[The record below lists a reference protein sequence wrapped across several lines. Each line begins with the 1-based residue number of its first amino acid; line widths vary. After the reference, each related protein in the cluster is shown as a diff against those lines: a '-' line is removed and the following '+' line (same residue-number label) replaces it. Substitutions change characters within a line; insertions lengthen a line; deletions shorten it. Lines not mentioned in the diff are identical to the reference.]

1 VYKVMKFKN
10 ETAGIYVPDNV
21 PLEKALERT
30 THMSIA
36 AHPDDIEIMAYDGIV
51 KCFNQKDKWFFGVVV
66 TDGAGSARTGVYEN
80 YTDKEMIN
88 IRRTEQEKAAMMG
101 DYSGVTM
108 LDYPSKA
115 AKDAKNKDIIEELKG
130 LILAS
135 KPEVIYTH
143 NLADK
148 HDTHIGVVTKTIK
161 AIREIDPSL
170 RPKKLYGCEVWRNLD
185 WLLEEDKV
193 LFDTSAHP
201 NLASALVE
209 IFDSQIVGGKRYDL
223 GAIGRRRANATYT
236 ESHSIDEAEQMIY
249 GMDLTPLI
257 ENDDLDI
264 SEFILSFIDKLKA
277 DVQTRVNKML

>member
-1 VYKVMKFKN
+1 MMKFKN
-10 ETAGIYVPDNV
+10 KTAGIFIPDNKS
-21 PLEKALERT
+21 ESEAFERT

-66 TDGAGSARTGVYEN
+66 TDGAGSARTGVYKDYSNE
-80 YTDKEMIN
+80 EMIK
-88 IRRTEQEKAAMMG
+88 IRRKEQEKAAILG
-101 DYSGVTM
+101 DYSAVAM
-108 LDYPSKA
+108 LDYPSKET
-115 AKDAKNKDIIEELKG
+115 KDKDNETIVKEIKN
-130 LILAS
+130 LILEAN
-135 KPEVIYTH
+135 PEVIYTH

-148 HDTHIGVVTKTIK
+148 HDTHIGVVVKTIK
-161 AIREIDPSL
+161 AIRMIEPNK

-185 WLLEEDKV
+185 WLMENDKI

-223 GAIGRRRANATYT
+223 GAIGRRKANATYT

-264 SEFILSFIDKLKA
+264 LEFATDFVKRLQN
-277 DVQTRVNKML
+277 DVFNRVQKMI

>member
-1 VYKVMKFKN
+1 MKFKN

>member
-1 VYKVMKFKN
+1 MMKFKN

-80 YTDKEMIN
+80 YTDKEMIK

-101 DYSGVTM
+101 DYSGVAM

-115 AKDAKNKDIIEELKG
+115 AKDAKNKDVIEELKG
-130 LILAS
+130 LILAA

>member
-1 VYKVMKFKN
+1 MKFKN

-80 YTDKEMIN
+80 YTDKEMIK

-101 DYSGVTM
+101 DYSGVAM

-130 LILAS
+130 LILAA

>member
-1 VYKVMKFKN
+1 MKFKN
-10 ETAGIYVPDNV
+10 KTAGIFIPDNKS
-21 PLEKALERT
+21 ESEAFERT

-66 TDGAGSARTGVYEN
+66 TDGAGSARTGVYKDYSNE
-80 YTDKEMIN
+80 EMIK
-88 IRRTEQEKAAMMG
+88 IRRKEQEKAAILG
-101 DYSGVTM
+101 DYSAVAM
-108 LDYPSKA
+108 LDYPSKET
-115 AKDAKNKDIIEELKG
+115 KDKDNETIVKEIKN
-130 LILAS
+130 LILEAN
-135 KPEVIYTH
+135 PEVIYTH

-148 HDTHIGVVTKTIK
+148 HDTHIGVVVKTIK
-161 AIREIDPSL
+161 AIRMIEPNK

-185 WLLEEDKV
+185 WLMEEDKI

-223 GAIGRRRANATYT
+223 GAIGRRKANATYT

-264 SEFILSFIDKLKA
+264 LEFATDFVKRLQN
-277 DVQTRVNKML
+277 DVFNRVQKMI

>member
-1 VYKVMKFKN
+1 MKFKN

-80 YTDKEMIN
+80 YTDKEMIK

-101 DYSGVTM
+101 DYSGVAM

-115 AKDAKNKDIIEELKG
+115 AKDSLNKDIIEELKS
-130 LILAS
+130 LILAA

>member
-1 VYKVMKFKN
+1 MKFKN

-80 YTDKEMIN
+80 YTDKEMIK

-101 DYSGVTM
+101 DYSGVAM

-115 AKDAKNKDIIEELKG
+115 AKDAKNKDVIEELKS
-130 LILAS
+130 LILAA

-277 DVQTRVNKML
+277 DVQMRVNKML

>member
-1 VYKVMKFKN
+1 MKFKN
-10 ETAGIYVPDNV
+10 KTAGIFIPDNKS
-21 PLEKALERT
+21 ESEAFERT

-66 TDGAGSARTGVYEN
+66 TDGAGSARTGVYKDYSNE
-80 YTDKEMIN
+80 EMIK
-88 IRRTEQEKAAMMG
+88 IRRKEQEKAAILG
-101 DYSGVTM
+101 DYSAVAM
-108 LDYPSKA
+108 LDYPSKET
-115 AKDAKNKDIIEELKG
+115 KDKDNETIVKEIKN
-130 LILAS
+130 LILEAN
-135 KPEVIYTH
+135 PEVIYTH

-148 HDTHIGVVTKTIK
+148 HDTHIGVVVKTIK
-161 AIREIDPSL
+161 AIRMIEPNK

-185 WLLEEDKV
+185 WLMENDKI

-223 GAIGRRRANATYT
+223 GAIGRRKANATYT

-264 SEFILSFIDKLKA
+264 LEFATDFVKRLQN
-277 DVQTRVNKML
+277 DVFNRVQKMI

>member
-1 VYKVMKFKN
+1 MKFNKK
-10 ETAGIYVPDNV
+10 TAGIFIPDNKT
-21 PLEKALERT
+21 EDEAFKRT

-66 TDGAGSARTGVYEN
+66 TDGAGSARTGVYKD
-80 YTDKEMIN
+80 YTDEEMVI
-88 IRRTEQEKAAMMG
+88 IRRKEQQKAAILG
-101 DYSGVTM
+101 EYSAVAM
-108 LDYPSKA
+108 LDYSSKET
-115 AKDAKNKDIIEELKG
+115 KDKNNQLIVNEIKN
-130 LILAS
+130 LILEAS
-135 KPEVIYTH
+135 PEVIYTH

-148 HDTHIGVVTKTIK
+148 HDTHVSVVVKTIK
-161 AIREIDPSL
+161 AIRQIEPNK

-185 WLLEEDKV
+185 WLMPDDKV

-223 GAIGRRRANATYT
+223 GAIGRRKANASYT

-249 GMDLTPLI
+249 GIDLTPLI
-257 ENDDLDI
+257 ENDDLDVVEYATAFVERLKDDVYSRI
-264 SEFILSFIDKLKA
+264 NKL
-277 DVQTRVNKML
+277 N

>member
-1 VYKVMKFKN
+1 MEFKN
-10 ETAGIYVPDNV
+10 KTAGIFIPDNKS
-21 PLEKALERT
+21 ESEAFERT

-66 TDGAGSARTGVYEN
+66 TDGAGSARTGVYKD
-80 YTDKEMIN
+80 YTNEEMIK
-88 IRRTEQEKAAMMG
+88 IRRKEQEKAAILG
-101 DYSGVTM
+101 DYSAVAM

-115 AKDAKNKDIIEELKG
+115 AKDKDNEIIIEEIEN
-130 LILAS
+130 LILEAN
-135 KPEVIYTH
+135 PEVIYTH

-148 HDTHIGVVTKTIK
+148 HDTHIGVVVKTIK
-161 AIREIDPSL
+161 AIRMIEPNK

-185 WLLEEDKV
+185 WLMEEDKI

-223 GAIGRRRANATYT
+223 GAIGRRKANATYT

-264 SEFILSFIDKLKA
+264 VEFATDFVKKLQN
-277 DVQTRVNKML
+277 DVFNRVQKMI

>member
-1 VYKVMKFKN
+1 MKFKN
-10 ETAGIYVPDNV
+10 NTAGIFVPDSKT
-21 PLEKALERT
+21 EAEALKRT
-30 THMSIA
+30 THMSIG

-66 TDGAGSARTGVYEN
+66 TDGAGSARTGVYED
-80 YTDKEMIN
+80 YTDAEMIK
-88 IRRTEQEKAAMMG
+88 IRRKEQEKAAILG
-101 DYSGVTM
+101 DYSGIAM
-108 LDYPSKA
+108 LDYPSKETKS
-115 AKDAKNKDIIEELKG
+115 KDNETIVEEIKE
-130 LILAS
+130 LILEAN
-135 KPEVIYTH
+135 PEVIYTH

-148 HDTHIGVVTKTIK
+148 HDTHIGVVTKVIK
-161 AIREIDPSL
+161 AIRQIEPAK

-185 WLLEEDKV
+185 WLLEEDKI

-257 ENDDLDI
+257 ENDELDVV
-264 SEFILSFIDKLKA
+264 EFATAFVERLKN
-277 DVQTRVNKML
+277 DVQERVMKMV

>member
-1 VYKVMKFKN
+1 MEFKN
-10 ETAGIYVPDNV
+10 KTAGIYVPDKV
-21 PLEKALERT
+21 SLETAFKRT

-66 TDGAGSARTGVYEN
+66 TDGAGSARTGVYKD
-80 YTDKEMIN
+80 YTNEEMIK
-88 IRRTEQEKAAMMG
+88 IRRTEQEKAAMMA
-101 DYSGVTM
+101 DYSGVAM

-115 AKDAKNKDIIEELKG
+115 AKDACDEQIIEELKN
-130 LILAS
+130 LIIAS

-148 HDTHIGVVTKTIK
+148 HDTHIGVVIKTIK
-161 AIREIDPSL
+161 AIRQIEPSL

-185 WLLEEDKV
+185 WLLEDDKV
-193 LFDTSAHP
+193 LFDTSKHP

-236 ESHSIDEAEQMIY
+236 ESHSVDEAEQMIY

-257 ENDDLDI
+257 ENDDIDI
-264 SEFILSFIDKLKA
+264 ADYVLGFVNRLKS
-277 DVQTRVNKML
+277 DVENRVKKML

>member
-1 VYKVMKFKN
+1 MKFNNK
-10 ETAGIYVPDNV
+10 TAGIFVPDNKS
-21 PLEKALERT
+21 EAEALKRT
-30 THMSIA
+30 THMSIG

-66 TDGAGSARTGVYEN
+66 TDGAGSARTGVYKDYSNE
-80 YTDKEMIN
+80 EMIK
-88 IRRTEQEKAAMMG
+88 IRRKEQEKAAILG
-101 DYSGVTM
+101 DYSAVAM
-108 LDYPSKA
+108 LDYPSKET
-115 AKDAKNKDIIEELKG
+115 KDKDNETIVKEIKN
-130 LILAS
+130 LILEAN
-135 KPEVIYTH
+135 PEVIYTH

-148 HDTHIGVVTKTIK
+148 HDTHIGVVVKTIK
-161 AIREIDPSL
+161 AIRMIEPNK

-185 WLLEEDKV
+185 WLMENDKI

-223 GAIGRRRANATYT
+223 GAIGRRKANATYT

-264 SEFILSFIDKLKA
+264 LELRQILLK
-277 DVQTRVNKML
+277 DFKTMYLIVFKK